1 MERILFCELSPLTYK
16 ISARKKIWEK
26 NRKYKKLKLTF
37 AKTFQETPLP
47 HLLYK
52 HNSLIRRKLGD
63 VRSDLQ
69 DNKAINLAIS
79 TPKVNKIVIQPGET
93 FSFWRL
99 VGPCTEKLGYKEGL
113 MVGREEETR
122 SGIGGGMCQFTNLIH
137 WMILHTPLEIVEHHH
152 HDGVDMFPDFGR
164 KVPFGTGTSI
174 VYNYLDYRFYNNSEQ
189 TFQLI
194 TYTDETHLYGEVR
207 TQEPLKEKIHINV
220 EDEFFSRENGIV
232 YRNSEIYQ
240 RIVDK
245 ATGNTIK
252 KRLIKK
258 NHAKVL
264 YDTKELIIV
273 EK

>member
-1 MERILFCELSPLTYK
+1 MRRKLFCELSPLTYK
-16 ISARKKIWEK
+16 ISVKKSIWER
-26 NRKYKKLKLTF
+26 NRKDKKLNLTF
-37 AKTFQETPLP
+37 AQNVQEEPLP

-69 DNKAINLAIS
+69 DNKAVNLALS
-79 TPKVNKIVIQPGET
+79 TPKVNKVVIQPGET

-99 VGPCTEKLGYKEGL
+99 VGPCSEKLGYKEGL
-113 MVGREEETR
+113 MVGREEEAR

-137 WMILHTPLEIVEHHH
+137 WMILHTPLEIIEHHH

-189 TFQLI
+189 AFQLI
-194 TYTDETHLYGEVR
+194 TYTNDTYLYGEIR
-207 TQEPLKEKIHINV
+207 TEKPLDQKIHIDV
-220 EDEFFSRENGIV
+220 ENEFFSREKGIV
-232 YRNSEIYQ
+232 YRNSEVYQ
-240 RIVDK
+240 RFIDK
-245 ATGNTIK
+245 ATGNIVK

-264 YDTKELIIV
+264 YDTEDLTIV
-273 EK
+273 DM